1 MKIKRKRIERKKIVD
16 NENVIS
22 KGFYGF
28 SQIKDFISVKNHMFL
43 TSGNKMYLSIRFSN
57 DSNVTFESFSFDII
71 QLDSSGRSIG
81 KIFVDYKDI
90 VFEPGST
97 YISKNAVAVSPRCA
111 DFKIVFHEAFSRA
124 YRYGIRRN
132 SELVYYDRKKD
143 LSLRE
148 KTTDNNGK
156 KSAAYFRIKEKKAG
170 KPGLAVLLT
179 IVLFIAMLLFSSYS
193 MYSSFEKEKEENDG
207 GFITELPYD
216 GTHEMDGVIY
226 AEI

>member
-1 MKIKRKRIERKKIVD
+1 MD

-43 TSGNKMYLSIRFSN
+43 NNGNKNYLSIRFSN
-57 DSNVTFESFSFDII
+57 DSNVVFDSFSFDII

-81 KIFVDYKDI
+81 KVFVEYKDI
-90 VFEPGST
+90 VFEPGSL

-111 DFKIVFHEAFSRA
+111 DFKIIFREAFSGA

-132 SELVYYDRKKD
+132 SALVYYDRKKA

-148 KTTDNNGK
+148 KSASDGNK
-156 KSAAYFRIKEKKAG
+156 KQPSVLRVKEKKAG
-170 KPGLAVLLT
+170 KPWLAVLLA
-179 IVLFIAMLLFSSYS
+179 IILFATMLLFSAYR
-193 MYSSFEKEKEENDG
+193 MYSEFEKEMEG
-207 GFITELPYD
+207 GEFTIELPYD
-216 GTHEMDGVIY
+216 SMHEMDGVIY